1 MMNSKKLFHELVKGI
16 TIDDTHDEIQSMVYL
31 LLEHFFFVS
40 RTDVFG
46 EKEIELT
53 SSSEN
58 KIRDAVR
65 RINRGEPLQYVL
77 GETEFYGRM
86 FIVNPS
92 VLIPRPETEELV
104 RLVIDHIKRHEM
116 RHARILDIGTGSG
129 CIPITLGLECPHVE
143 IFATD
148 VSVAALKV
156 AEGNAKRLNANVEFI
171 QHDILL
177 EDIPRRDL
185 HVVVSNPPYISLN
198 EKGTMKDNV
207 LLFEPQQALFVT
219 GDDPLLFYQ
228 AIAEKAYQMLQ
239 SKGLLAVEIS
249 EHRGVEVMDLLKKWG
264 YTEIELVKDLFGK
277 DRIIKGIRP

>member
-1 MMNSKKLFHELVKGI
+1 MNSKKLFHELVNGI
-16 TIDDTHDEIQSMVYL
+16 TIDDSHDEIRSMVYL
-31 LLEHFFFVS
+31 LFEHFLSIS

-53 SSSEN
+53 SSAEN

-65 RINRGEPLQYVL
+65 RVNTGEPVQYVL
-77 GETEFYGRM
+77 GETEFNGRM
-86 FIVNPS
+86 FLVNPS

-104 RLVIDHIKRHEM
+104 RLVIDHIKGHDKK
-116 RHARILDIGTGSG
+116 HARILDIGTGSG
-129 CIPITLGLECPHVE
+129 CIAITLGLESPSAE

-156 AEGNAKRLNANVEFI
+156 ADENAKRLNAHVEFI

-177 EDIPRRDL
+177 DDIPCRDL
-185 HVVVSNPPYISLN
+185 HVVVSNPPYIGVN
-198 EKGTMKDNV
+198 EKSTMKDNV
-207 LLFEPQQALFVT
+207 LLFEPHQALFVT
-219 GDDPLLFYQ
+219 GNDPLLFYA
-228 AIAEKAYQMLQ
+228 AIAKKAYQMLQ

-249 EHRGVEVMDLLKKWG
+249 EHRGVEVMDLFKKWG

-277 DRIIKGIRP
+277 DRIVKGIRP